1 MKNVLF
7 ATAALLLAALPSM
20 AAGIDVVTTT
30 PELAA
35 LAHEI
40 GGNLVSVQSLAHPEA
55 NYHQIDA
62 KPSDVVKVA
71 RAEVFVRCGMDL
83 DMWADSLIASA
94 RNPKVSPGGPGYVD
108 ASARMRKQQVPA
120 GGINGAS
127 GDVHPMGNP
136 HYWYDPKN
144 GVVAA
149 YEILLA
155 LRKVDP
161 AHASTYDANYSH
173 FSAEINTKLA
183 GWEQKLAPYKGHSFV
198 AYHEEWVYFAQRF
211 GLREFGF
218 LEPKPGIAPSGG
230 HVTALGQQMKAGGCK
245 AIILGSIYSR
255 RYADLIAKTTGAQ
268 VSVVPYSVGG
278 MGTHTY
284 IEYIDAI
291 VDGFKKAL
299 D

>member
-1 MKNVLF
+1 MKNILLT
-7 ATAALLLAALPSM
+7 ATALLIAALPSF
-20 AAGIDVVTTT
+20 AGVDVVTTT

-35 LAHEI
+35 LAKEVA
-40 GGNLVSVQSLAHPEA
+40 GNLASVQSLARPEA

-83 DMWADSLIASA
+83 DQWADGLLGSA
-94 RNPKVSPGGPGYVD
+94 RNSKVSPGGPGYVD

-155 LRKVDP
+155 LRRVDP
-161 AHASTYDANYSH
+161 AHAAAYDANYSR
-173 FSAEINTKLA
+173 FSAEITSKLA
-183 GWEQKLAPYKGHSFV
+183 GWERQLAPFKGHGFV

-211 GLREFGF
+211 GLTEFGF

-230 HVTALGQQMKAGGCK
+230 HVTALGQRMKSGGCK
-245 AIILGSIYSR
+245 AIVLGSIYSR
-255 RYADLIAKTTGAQ
+255 RYADLIAKNTGAQ

-278 MGTHTY
+278 MGTRTY

-291 VDGFKKAL
+291 VAGFRKAL

>member
-1 MKNVLF
+1 MKNLLF
-7 ATAALLLAALPSM
+7 ATAALLLAALPSF
-20 AAGIDVVTTT
+20 AGIDIVTTT

-35 LAHEI
+35 LAREV
-40 GGNLVSVQSLAHPEA
+40 GGSLVNIQSLARPEA
-55 NYHQIDA
+55 NYHMIDA

-83 DMWADSLIASA
+83 DQWADGLIASA
-94 RNPKVSPGGPGYVD
+94 RNPKIAPGGAGYVD
-108 ASARMRKQQVPA
+108 ASARMRKQQVPS

-155 LRKVDP
+155 LRKADP
-161 AHASTYDANYSH
+161 KNAAAYDANYSK
-173 FSAEINTKLA
+173 FSAEITSKLA
-183 GWEQKLAPYKGHSFV
+183 GWQKELAPFKGHGFV

-211 GLREFGF
+211 GLTEFGF
-218 LEPKPGIAPSGG
+218 LEPKPGIPPSGG
-230 HVTALGQQMKAGGCK
+230 HVTALSQKMKAEGCK

-255 RYADLIAKTTGAQ
+255 RYADLIARQSGAK
-268 VSVVPYSVGG
+268 VSIVPYSVGG
-278 MGTHTY
+278 MGTHNY
-284 IEYIDAI
+284 VEYIDAI
-291 VDGFKKAL
+291 VTGFRKAL
-299 D
+299 N

>member
-1 MKNVLF
+1 MKHLILAA
-7 ATAALLLAALPSM
+7 ATLLLTALPSL
-20 AAGIDVVTTT
+20 AGVDVVATT

-35 LAHEI
+35 IAREV
-40 GGNLVSVQSLAHPEA
+40 GGSLVSVESLARPES

-71 RAEVFVRCGMDL
+71 RATVFVRCGMDL
-83 DMWADSLIASA
+83 DQWADGLIASA
-94 RNPKVSPGGPGYVD
+94 RNPRIAPGGAGYVD

-127 GDVHPMGNP
+127 GDVHPAGNP
-136 HYWYDPKN
+136 HYWYDPRN

-155 LRKVDP
+155 LRKIDP
-161 AHASTYDANYSH
+161 KNAAAYDANYGR
-173 FSAEINTKLA
+173 FSAEINSRLA
-183 GWEQKLAPYKGHSFV
+183 GWQKELAPYKGHTFV

-211 GLREFGF
+211 GLEEFGF

-230 HVTALGQQMKAGGCK
+230 HVAALGQKMKSEGCK
-245 AIILGSIYSR
+245 AIVLGSIYSR
-255 RYADLIAKTTGAQ
+255 RYADLIAKQSGAK

-278 MGTHTY
+278 MGTRSY
-284 IEYIDAI
+284 VEYIDAI
-291 VDGFKKAL
+291 VTGFRKAL
-299 D
+299 N